1 MLIAIFSRA
10 VADSDNKCRFC
21 KSSAMGASD
30 DDVVVDK
37 SDFFVVLSLEVG

>member
-21 KSSAMGASD
+21 KSSAIGAND
-30 DDVVVDK
+30 DDVVAE
-37 SDFFVVLSLEVG
+37 SDFFVVLSMEVG